1 MKKKI
6 YLFLLLLIMFAPT
19 NAYAF
24 KSYLKSEIRSI
35 IDYIVEGFQSL
46 DGFSQYF
53 IMGTTKNIG
62 KKIFEDDE
70 KSDQN
75 QTK

>member
-6 YLFLLLLIMFAPT
+6 RLFFLLLIMFAPT

-35 IDYIVEGFQSL
+35 IDYVIEGFQS
-46 DGFSQYF
+46 YF
-53 IMGTTKNIG
+53 ILGTTKNIG
-62 KKIFEDDE
+62 KKIFEDEE
-70 KSDQN
+70 KIEQN
-75 QTK
+75 KTE

>member
-1 MKKKI
+1 MKKKL

-35 IDYIVEGFQSL
+35 IDYVIEGFQS
-46 DGFSQYF
+46 YF
-53 IMGTTKNIG
+53 ILGTTKNIG

>member
-1 MKKKI
+1 
-6 YLFLLLLIMFAPT
+6 MFAPT

-35 IDYIVEGFQSL
+35 IDYVIEGFQS
-46 DGFSQYF
+46 YF
-53 IMGTTKNIG
+53 ILGTTKNIG

>member
-6 YLFLLLLIMFAPT
+6 CLFFLLLIMFAPT

-35 IDYIVEGFQSL
+35 IDYVIEGFQS
-46 DGFSQYF
+46 YF
-53 IMGTTKNIG
+53 ILGTTKNIG
-62 KKIFEDDE
+62 KKIFEDEE
-70 KSDQN
+70 KIEQN
-75 QTK
+75 KTE

>member
-6 YLFLLLLIMFAPT
+6 RLFFLLLIMFSPT

-35 IDYIVEGFQSL
+35 IDYVIEGFQS
-46 DGFSQYF
+46 YF
-53 IMGTTKNIG
+53 ILGTTKNIG

>member
-1 MKKKI
+1 MKKKL

-19 NAYAF
+19 NAYASF
-24 KSYLKSEIRSI
+24 KSYLKSEIKSI
-35 IDYIVEGFQSL
+35 IEYVVDGFQS
-46 DGFSQYF
+46 YF
-53 IMGTTKNIG
+53 ILGTTKNIG

-70 KSDQN
+70 KSNQN

>member
-6 YLFLLLLIMFAPT
+6 RLFFLLLIMFAPT

-35 IDYIVEGFQSL
+35 IDYVIEGFQS
-46 DGFSQYF
+46 YF
-53 IMGTTKNIG
+53 ILGTTKNIG